1 MHLPR
6 LLFVGAVL
14 FVAAV
19 SVRPYAQAAPPAP
32 NAQPGQGRGGAPGRG
47 GGGPQSF
54 PAQQRPPGD
63 PALITRGNGLYGV
76 HCRAC
81 HGVDLRGGDQG
92 GANLLRSPVVLNDQS
107 GELILPIVQ
116 NGQRGASVMPPIA
129 LMPDDVRAVAEYIH
143 SVAATMRGQGSPPAG
158 PPPVL
163 NVLVG
168 DASRGEKYFA
178 TTCGACHSATGDMR
192 GIASRMPDP
201 TALQNYW
208 LSAGGGIGGRGGRG
222 PRREVTVTVT
232 PAPGARVEGTP
243 VRMDDFYVVVRLADG
258 TERTFARSGDNP
270 RVEIQDPLEPH
281 RKLLATYT
289 DADIHDLTAYLAT
302 LK

>member
-6 LLFVGAVL
+6 SLFVGAVL

-19 SVRPYAQAAPPAP
+19 SVRPHAQDGPAAP
-32 NAQPGQGRGGAPGRG
+32 NAQPGQGRVGGQGRRG
-47 GGGPQSF
+47 GGPATF
-54 PAQQRPPGD
+54 PAQQRPAGD
-63 PALITRGNGLYGV
+63 PALVTRGNGLYGV

-92 GANLLRSPVVLNDQS
+92 GPNLLRSPVVLNDQS

-116 NGQRGASVMPPIA
+116 NGQRGASVMPPIS
-129 LMPDDVRAVAEYIH
+129 LMPDDVRAIAEYIH

-158 PPPVL
+158 APPVL

-168 DASRGEKYFA
+168 DAARGATHFA
-178 TTCGACHSATGDMR
+178 AACGACHSATGDLR
-192 GIASRMPDP
+192 GIASRMTDP

-208 LSAGGGIGGRGGRG
+208 LSAGGGLGRGGG
-222 PRREVTVTVT
+222 GSRREVTATIT
-232 PAPGARVEGTP
+232 PATGGTVEGTP
-243 VRMDDFYVVVRLADG
+243 VRIDDFYVVVRLADG
-258 TERTFARSGDNP
+258 TERTFARTGGSP
-270 RVEIQDPLEPH
+270 RVEIRDPFEAH
-281 RKLLATYT
+281 RRLLPTYT
-289 DADIHDLTAYLAT
+289 DGDIHDLTAYLAT